1 MVKPVGM
8 AKINFVKDQR
18 REPRARRKQKHKKRH
33 FSSMVLKRIR
43 QLGLKQENGI
53 SEMAQELED
62 DTSGVIR
69 LRNFFYFLIHFGVKM
84 SQKNKICL
92 N

>member
-8 AKINFVKDQR
+8 AKSNFVKDQR
-18 REPRARRKQKHKKRH
+18 REPRARRKQKQTKRH
-33 FSSMVLKRIR
+33 FSSMVLMKIR
-43 QLGLKQENGI
+43 QLRLKQENGI

>member
-1 MVKPVGM
+1 MPVGM
-8 AKINFVKDQR
+8 EKSNFVKDQR
-18 REPRARRKQKHKKRH
+18 RELRARRKQKQKKRH
-33 FSSMVLKRIR
+33 FSSMVLKKIR

-69 LRNFFYFLIHFGVKM
+69 LRSFFNPSVAKKQNMPKLGLTSDY
-84 SQKNKICL
+84 
-92 N
+92 